1 MASLQPTQQHASP
14 ATHNVADRAGR
25 RARLRDYQ
33 THLVDRMQAARSGAE
48 LHRNQLGV
56 MVGASR
62 LLLNLKQAGEIMTI
76 AGITPVPLTQDWY
89 RGLVNVRGNLIGVID
104 LARFQGEE
112 TTAITKESRI
122 VAFAPLL
129 GFNCGLLVSR
139 VLGLR
144 SSDDMTLKNPA
155 AAADN
160 ASWLG
165 RKHLDQEAHEWT
177 ELDLSLIT
185 RDSRFLHVGS

>member
-1 MASLQPTQQHASP
+1 MASLQSAQQDTSP
-14 ATHNVADRAGR
+14 LAQNIPDRAGR

-33 THLVDRMQAARSGAE
+33 THLVDRMQAARSGADI
-48 LHRNQLGV
+48 HRNQLGV
-56 MVGASR
+56 MIGASR
-62 LLLNLKQAGEIMTI
+62 FLLDLKQAGEIMAI

-104 LARFQGEE
+104 LARFQGGEA
-112 TTAITKESRI
+112 TVVTKDSRI
-122 VAFAPLL
+122 IAFAPLL

-139 VLGLR
+139 VFGLR
-144 SSDDMTLKNPA
+144 SSDDMALKNPA
-155 AAADN
+155 AAADK

-165 RKHLDQEAHEWT
+165 RQHVDQEAQEWT

>member
-1 MASLQPTQQHASP
+1 MASLQPAQQHATPTTQNMS
-14 ATHNVADRAGR
+14 DRAGR

-33 THLVDRMQAARSGAE
+33 THLVDRMQAARSGTE

-56 MVGASR
+56 MIGTSR
-62 LLLNLKQAGEIMTI
+62 LLLDLRQAGEIMTI
-76 AGITPVPLTQDWY
+76 AEITPVPLTQDWY

-112 TTAITKESRI
+112 VTAVTKESRI

-144 SSDDMTLKNPA
+144 SSDDMALKNPA
-155 AAADN
+155 AAADK
-160 ASWLG
+160 AAWLG
-165 RKHLDQEAHEWT
+165 RRHVDQEAQEWT

>member
-1 MASLQPTQQHASP
+1 MASLQPAQQHASS
-14 ATHNVADRAGR
+14 TTQNTSDRAGR

-56 MVGASR
+56 MIGTSR
-62 LLLNLKQAGEIMTI
+62 LLLDLKQAGEIMTI
-76 AGITPVPLTQDWY
+76 AGITPVPLTHDWY

-104 LARFQGEE
+104 LARFQGGEA
-112 TTAITKESRI
+112 TAITKESRI

-144 SSDDMTLKNPA
+144 SSDDMALKNPA

-165 RKHLDQEAHEWT
+165 RQHVDQEAQEWT

>member
-1 MASLQPTQQHASP
+1 MASLQPAQQSSSPITQ
-14 ATHNVADRAGR
+14 NVPDRAGR

-33 THLVDRMQAARSGAE
+33 THLVDRMQAARSGADI
-48 LHRNQLGV
+48 HRNQLGV
-56 MVGASR
+56 MIGDSR
-62 LLLNLKQAGEIMTI
+62 FLLDLKQAGEIMTVG
-76 AGITPVPLTQDWY
+76 AITPVPLTHDWY
-89 RGLVNVRGNLIGVID
+89 LGLVNVRGNLIGVID
-104 LARFQGEE
+104 LARFHGQEA
-112 TTAITKESRI
+112 TAVSKESRI

-144 SSDDMTLKNPA
+144 SSNDMTLKNPA
-155 AAADN
+155 ASADN

-165 RKHLDQEAHEWT
+165 RQHMDQEAQEWT